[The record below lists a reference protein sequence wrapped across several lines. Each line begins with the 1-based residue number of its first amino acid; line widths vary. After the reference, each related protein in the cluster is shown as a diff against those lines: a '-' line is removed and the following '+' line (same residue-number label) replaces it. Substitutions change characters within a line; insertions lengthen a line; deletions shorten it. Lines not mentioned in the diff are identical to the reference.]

1 MTTNLTVEDAWL
13 TISDCQ
19 SVKGL
24 PYWRDLVRKMRGQR
38 FEGALRRWIQN
49 IFSGSGCVVDSII
62 WHQVIWSSS
71 DLADESWWTDG
82 YNSFY
87 QDNLQCFTLK
97 AVDRIISKWVPL
109 LILCDHSRTG
119 STMHRCPWKLSFS
132 HDLEFWVDNIIDK
145 NSLWNKTP
153 YETRPHE
160 TISADRTPPPI
171 YYKH

>member
-1 MTTNLTVEDAWL
+1 MSTNLTVEDAWL

-49 IFSGSGCVVDSII
+49 IFSDSGCVVDSII

-71 DLADESWWTDG
+71 DFTDESWRTDG

-87 QDNLQCFTLK
+87 QDNFQCFTLK
-97 AVDRIISKWVPL
+97 AVDKAILRWVPL
-109 LILCDHSRTG
+109 LIFCDHSRTG
-119 STMHRCPWKLSFS
+119 NTTHCCSWKFDFS
-132 HDLEFWVDNIIDK
+132 RDLVLGWQHYRQEQ
-145 NSLWNKTP
+145 SLEQNPLWDTA
-153 YETRPHE
+153 TRNNFG
-160 TISADRTPPPI
+160 R
-171 YYKH
+171 